1 MKIIEAKQIL
11 GLDKGLTTIPMLE
24 EIYSKSEHNSEQTEA
39 YETYKRYITSLSY
52 QTEEEL
58 INKIK
63 KYIEPVG
70 KIPDKEIKRILFNQ
84 NNLLNRVLL
93 SVTNPSKE
101 KSTLNLWV
109 IYDLCYTKIEENTT
123 YILDKIIDTFIE
135 ENKSLINSDSLDQ
148 SLNTL
153 REKQFT
159 RVLKGEIS
167 LTNLVIIMT
176 LELNNIKLTLYTEK
190 LTAIE
195 KQVSALGLNSKI
207 LSELKKKYLE
217 KYIRDHIDRSA
228 DYQKELKTSLAIIIS
243 TCDNLKII
251 FDYKGINNEVYKEYK
266 EALLA
271 HPSISSLETFYQ
283 KATSNLNIE
292 DLPLIKTPNKYF
304 DEVVETT
311 LKVGDVVKIN
321 RVAFRVT
328 TNIERNKKSHNN
340 LARAK
345 KNITTSL
352 SSLNPKYIPEND
364 KHTPYCAIDT
374 IIKLYNPAI
383 EITKKGPIYM
393 LTIYHG
399 ESKTKILELTSS
411 NPSNLL
417 LNLDK
422 HYHKLSLNEIDQE
435 FYPTKNS
442 KQR

>member
-11 GLDKGLTTIPMLE
+11 GLDKGLTTLPLLE
-24 EIYSKSEHNSEQTEA
+24 ETYSKIEHNSEITEA
-39 YETYKRYITSLSY
+39 YETYKKYITSLSY
-52 QTEEEL
+52 QTGEEL
-58 INKIK
+58 INKIR

-70 KIPDKEIKRILFNQ
+70 KISDKEIKRILFNQ

-93 SVTNPSKE
+93 SITNPSKE

-109 IYDLCYTKIEENTT
+109 AYDLCYTKIEENTT

-195 KQVSALGLNSKI
+195 KQVRAFGLNSKI
-207 LSELKKKYLE
+207 QSELKEKYLE
-217 KYIRDHIDRSA
+217 KYVRDHIDRSA
-228 DYQKELKTSLAIIIS
+228 DYQKELKASLAIIIS

-251 FDYKGINNEVYKEYK
+251 FDYKGINNEVYEEYK

-292 DLPLIKTPNKYF
+292 DLPLIKCPNKYF

-321 RVAFRVT
+321 RAAFRVT
-328 TNIERNKKSHNN
+328 TNIERNKKSPNN

-345 KNITTSL
+345 KNITASI
-352 SSLNPKYIPEND
+352 SSLNPKYMPEND
-364 KHTPYCAIDT
+364 KHASYCAIDT
-374 IIKLYNPAI
+374 IIKLYNPSI
-383 EITKKGPIYM
+383 EITKKGPIYI

-399 ESKTKILELTSS
+399 ETKTKILELTSN
-411 NPSNLL
+411 NPSHLL
-417 LNLDK
+417 LSLDK
-422 HYHKLSLNEIDQE
+422 HYHEVPLSEIDQE
-435 FYPTKNS
+435 FYPTSNS

>member
-11 GLDKGLTTIPMLE
+11 GLDKGLTTLPLLE
-24 EIYSKSEHNSEQTEA
+24 ETYSKMEHNTEINEA

-70 KIPDKEIKRILFNQ
+70 KISDKEIKRILFNQ

-93 SVTNPSKE
+93 SVTKPSKE

-109 IYDLCYTKIEENTT
+109 AYDLCYTKIEENTT
-123 YILDKIIDTFIE
+123 NILDKIIDTFIE
-135 ENKSLINSDSLDQ
+135 ENKSLINSTSLDQ

-153 REKQFT
+153 RKKQFG

-195 KQVSALGLNSKI
+195 KQVSAFSLNSKI
-207 LSELKKKYLE
+207 LSELKEKYLE
-217 KYIRDHIDRSA
+217 KYVRDHIDRSA
-228 DYQKELKTSLAIIIS
+228 DYQKELKASLALIMS

-271 HPSISSLETFYQ
+271 HPSISSLETFYK

-292 DLPLIKTPNKYF
+292 DLPLIKCPNKYF

-311 LKVGDVVKIN
+311 LKVGDVVRVN
-321 RVAFRVT
+321 RAAFRVT
-328 TNIERNKKSHNN
+328 SNIERSEKSHNN

-345 KNITTSL
+345 KNITASL
-352 SSLNPKYIPEND
+352 SSLNPKYMSEND
-364 KHTPYCAIDT
+364 KHAQNCAIDT
-374 IIKLYNPAI
+374 IIKLYNPTI
-383 EITKKGPIYM
+383 EITKRGPIYT

-399 ESKTKILELTSS
+399 ETKTKILELTAS
-411 NPSNLL
+411 NPSQLL
-417 LNLDK
+417 LSLDS
-422 HYHKLSLNEIDQE
+422 HYHELSLSEIDQE
-435 FYPTKNS
+435 FYPTQNQ

>member
-11 GLDKGLTTIPMLE
+11 GLDKGLTTLPLLE
-24 EIYSKSEHNSEQTEA
+24 ETYSKMEHSSQINEA

-70 KIPDKEIKRILFNQ
+70 KISDKEIKRILFGQ

-93 SVTNPSKE
+93 SINKPSQE

-109 IYDLCYTKIEENTT
+109 AYDLCYTKIEENTT
-123 YILDKIIDTFIE
+123 YILDKITDTFIE
-135 ENKSLINSDSLDQ
+135 ENKSLIDASSLDQ
-148 SLNTL
+148 SLSTL
-153 REKQFT
+153 REKQFN

-190 LTAIE
+190 LNSLENQLST
-195 KQVSALGLNSKI
+195 LGLNSKI
-207 LSELKKKYLE
+207 ISELKENYLE
-217 KYIRDHIDRSA
+217 KYVRDHIDRSA
-228 DYQKELKTSLAIIIS
+228 DYQKELKASLAIVMS

-292 DLPLIKTPNKYF
+292 DLPLIKCPNKYF

-311 LKVGDVVKIN
+311 LKVGDAVKIN
-321 RVAFRVT
+321 RAAFRVSS
-328 TNIERNKKSHNN
+328 NIERGGKHNS
-340 LARAK
+340 ARAK
-345 KNITTSL
+345 KNITASL
-352 SSLNPKYIPEND
+352 SSLNPKYMSEND
-364 KHTPYCAIDT
+364 KHAQNCAIDT
-374 IIKLYNPAI
+374 IIKLYNPTL
-383 EITKKGPIYM
+383 EITKRGPLYT
-393 LTIYHG
+393 LTLYHS
-399 ESKTKILELTSS
+399 ENQTKILELTAS
-411 NPSNLL
+411 NPSSLL

-422 HYHKLSLNEIDQE
+422 HYHTLSLAEIDQE
-435 FYPTKNS
+435 FYPPQNQ

>member
-11 GLDKGLTTIPMLE
+11 GLDKGLTTLPLLE
-24 EIYSKSEHNSEQTEA
+24 ETYSKMEHSSQINEA

-70 KIPDKEIKRILFNQ
+70 KISDKEIKRILFSQ

-93 SVTNPSKE
+93 SINKPSQE

-109 IYDLCYTKIEENTT
+109 AYDLCYTKIEENTT
-123 YILDKIIDTFIE
+123 YILDKITDTFIE
-135 ENKSLINSDSLDQ
+135 ENKSLIDASSLDQ
-148 SLNTL
+148 SLSTL
-153 REKQFT
+153 REKQFN

-190 LTAIE
+190 LNSLENQLST
-195 KQVSALGLNSKI
+195 LGLNSKI
-207 LSELKKKYLE
+207 ILELKENYLE
-217 KYIRDHIDRSA
+217 KYVRDHIDRSA
-228 DYQKELKTSLAIIIS
+228 DYQKELKASLAIVMS

-292 DLPLIKTPNKYF
+292 DLPLIKCPNKYF

-311 LKVGDVVKIN
+311 LKVGDAVKIN
-321 RVAFRVT
+321 RAAFRVSS
-328 TNIERNKKSHNN
+328 NIERGGKHNHN
-340 LARAK
+340 SARAK
-345 KNITTSL
+345 KNITASL
-352 SSLNPKYIPEND
+352 SSLNPKYMSEND
-364 KHTPYCAIDT
+364 KHAQNCAIDT
-374 IIKLYNPAI
+374 IIKLYNPTI
-383 EITKKGPIYM
+383 EITKRGPLYT
-393 LTIYHG
+393 LTIYHS
-399 ESKTKILELTSS
+399 ENQTKILELNAS
-411 NPSNLL
+411 NPSSLL

-422 HYHKLSLNEIDQE
+422 HYHTLSLAEIDQE
-435 FYPTKNS
+435 FYPPQNQ